1 MTISR
6 NLSKLAEGAD
16 TSGVLAA
23 SNGGT
28 GLTAPGTSGNI
39 LTSNGS
45 AWVSAAPAPS
55 GISQAKV
62 TALVMTLGF

>member
-6 NLSKLAEGAD
+6 NLSKLAEGVD

-28 GLTAPGTSGNI
+28 GLTAPGTSGNV

-45 AWVSAAPAPS
+45 AWVSSTPAV
-55 GISQAKV
+55 GLTQAKA
-62 TALVMTLGF
+62 TGINFIFSI